1 MYFPK
6 YYMEDTHEGIISKE
20 TFALVQALRQQ
31 RQNKK
36 LVGQPIPEYPF
47 TGIIECGECGKHYQH
62 KVNNSGKKWQNDIW
76 CCATSLKRGVAA
88 CGCTRIKD
96 SVLREKFIE
105 AYNEFVTQRPQGD
118 NIAALQSVVSGLKK
132 EESELAALRMQRL
145 ITEADF
151 RAEQRRIKEKITELT
166 AKISEQRSKE
176 VTESD
181 YTMITEFDEAKVSKF
196 ITKVIVRR
204 WMVTFVF
211 YNGAKITK
219 AYSNGQAGNKP
230 GWNKKE
236 VV

>member
-1 MYFPK
+1 MAVC
-6 YYMEDTHEGIISKE
+6 S
-20 TFALVQALRQQ
+20 
-31 RQNKK
+31 
-36 LVGQPIPEYPF
+36 
-47 TGIIECGECGKHYQH
+47 
-62 KVNNSGKKWQNDIW
+62 
-76 CCATSLKRGVAA
+76 
-88 CGCTRIKD
+88 CTRIKD
-96 SVLREKFIE
+96 SVLRDKFIE

-145 ITEADF
+145 ITEAGF
-151 RAEQRRIKEKITELT
+151 RAEQRRIKTKITELT
-166 AKISEQRSKE
+166 AKINEQRSKE

-181 YTMITEFDEAKVSKF
+181 YTTITEFDEAKVAKF

-211 YNGAKITK
+211 YNVAKITR

-230 GWNKKE
+230 GWNKKKE

>member
-1 MYFPK
+1 MRDRAILHSDANCFYASVETVLNPDFRGQAIAVCGSP
-6 YYMEDTHEGIISKE
+6 EERHGIVLAKSEKAKRAGVK
-20 TFALVQALRQQ
+20 TGMANWQA
-31 RQNKK
+31 
-36 LVGQPIPEYPF
+36 
-47 TGIIECGECGKHYQH
+47 
-62 KVNNSGKKWQNDIW
+62 
-76 CCATSLKRGVAA
+76 
-88 CGCTRIKD
+88 

-105 AYNEFVTQRPQGD
+105 AYNEFVTQRSQGD

-145 ITEADF
+145 ITEAGF
-151 RAEQRRIKEKITELT
+151 RAEQRRIKAKITELT
-166 AKISEQRSKE
+166 AKINEQRSKE

-181 YTMITEFDEAKVSKF
+181 YTTITEFDEAKVAKF

-211 YNGAKITK
+211 YNGAKITR

-230 GWNKKE
+230 GWNKKKE